1 MDKATK
7 TVDVLNLV
15 NEART
20 ILASEDGEYEARE
33 FITRSGLYKIHDYAL
48 MGKRPVG
55 TYPCGSKR
63 IKDTPESLYRVLFL
77 FRPSAISFGDMYK
90 TTLFTLVSP
99 DYSLVAEIDLFK
111 YELGVYFQASREH
124 ISGTRQHAVQGGA
137 PGIDNGIAV
146 QSETA
151 KAWCSFLVE
160 LVQRKWM
167 VYGGNDFEV

>member
-1 MDKATK
+1 MTTE
-7 TVDVLNLV
+7 TVDVLKLV

-33 FITRSGLYKIHDYAL
+33 FIIRTGLYKIHDYAS
-48 MGKRPVG
+48 MGDRPVG

-63 IKDTPESLYRVLFL
+63 IKDTPKSLYRVLFL
-77 FRPSAISFGDMYK
+77 FRPSAISFDDMYK
-90 TTLFTLVSP
+90 TTLLTLVSP

-124 ISGTRQHAVQGGA
+124 VSGTRQHAVQGGA
-137 PGIDNGIAV
+137 PGTDNGIAI

-160 LVQRKWM
+160 LIQREWM